1 MTGTQAALAHLLL
14 ELVPPPMSLPST
26 VASPE
31 VQTAAARLFDTCLE
45 RHSARLALKVAG
57 CFGLG
62 LRSDGRAPA
71 WAITEACRSLH
82 STSHCA

>member
-31 VQTAAARLFDTCLE
+31 VQMAAARLFDTCLE

-62 LRSDGRAPA
+62 LRSDGRA
-71 WAITEACRSLH
+71 CLGH
-82 STSHCA
+82 H